1 MLNRSREGFTLIE
14 IMIAIVMLSVA
25 ILGLAAS
32 SSKMLEPTNSAE
44 NDFIALEHVQ
54 DRLAEVRLDPR
65 YGLLDSLYATTD
77 SPLVGLPGAVR
88 VTTFA
93 RTQDVQ
99 PSGKVVDYWTVVV
112 TVRGGRVSAPVMR
125 SLIIAAP

>member
-1 MLNRSREGFTLIE
+1 MLSRSEKGFTLVE

-44 NDFIALEHVQ
+44 TEFIALEHVQ

-65 YGLLDSLYATTD
+65 YGILDSLYAATD

-88 VTTFA
+88 NTTFT
-93 RTQDVQ
+93 RTNTLQT
-99 PSGKVVDYWTVVV
+99 SGKYVDYWTIVV
-112 TVRGGRVSAPVMR
+112 TVSGGRLPAPVAR